1 MKTIGAIFAFVVF
14 FLPCSA
20 YARPSES
27 LINYPS
33 IPVAVSSGKALTAD
47 QVCKIVREAAE
58 EKKWLVGAQPDGKLL
73 ASLSWNSSKH
83 TIVIEIGCSD
93 AGYSIVYKDSI
104 NMKFSSQDGQ
114 MTIHPHYN
122 KFVKELND
130 SVRVRLMTF

>member
-58 EKKWLVGAQPDGKLL
+58 EKKWLVGADRK
-73 ASLSWNSSKH
+73 
-83 TIVIEIGCSD
+83 
-93 AGYSIVYKDSI
+93 
-104 NMKFSSQDGQ
+104 
-114 MTIHPHYN
+114 
-122 KFVKELND
+122 
-130 SVRVRLMTF
+130 SVV